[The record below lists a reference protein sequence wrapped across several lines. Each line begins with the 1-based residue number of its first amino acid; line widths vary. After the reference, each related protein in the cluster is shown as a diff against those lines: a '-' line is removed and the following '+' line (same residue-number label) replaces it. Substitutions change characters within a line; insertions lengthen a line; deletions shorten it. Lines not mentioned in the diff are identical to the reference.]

1 MQRRVEYIMS
11 AEEHGTLTN
20 IIGTERLNLEML
32 YKLLKEKDISKEEL
46 LTFLKDSKAKL
57 EIAEKI
63 LRNYDKEDICEQKK

>member
-1 MQRRVEYIMS
+1 MQRRVEYVMS

-46 LTFLKDSKAKL
+46 LTFLKGSKTKL

-63 LRNYDKEDICEQKK
+63 LRNYDKEDLCEQKK

>member
-1 MQRRVEYIMS
+1 
-11 AEEHGTLTN
+11 
-20 IIGTERLNLEML
+20 ML

-57 EIAEKI
+57 EIAENI